1 MTLDGTTP
9 LNTKPGE
16 YTRTLKAVDP
26 SGNTNEVTV
35 KFIVKPQ
42 SDKYGDVKGTP
53 VTYNMGSGTKHPDP
67 KSGINADDLKKL
79 PSDVTY
85 SWAKE
90 PDWNKPGEQKDAK
103 VRITFKDGST
113 KDVTTTVTVK
123 DNIAPVINTP
133 STNKA
138 KRADTDKTPEYY
150 QFKVHNGKPFSIDIN
165 AYDNSG
171 KIKSATIATF
181 PGHDGKITID
191 NQNGNSAEK
200 PATIHIKGTAQRDAN
215 LSLIHI

>member
-1 MTLDGTTP
+1 
-9 LNTKPGE
+9 
-16 YTRTLKAVDP
+16 
-26 SGNTNEVTV
+26 
-35 KFIVKPQ
+35 
-42 SDKYGDVKGTP
+42 
-53 VTYNMGSGTKHPDP
+53 
-67 KSGINADDLKKL
+67 
-79 PSDVTY
+79 
-85 SWAKE
+85 
-90 PDWNKPGEQKDAK
+90 
-103 VRITFKDGST
+103 KDGST

-123 DNIAPVINTP
+123 DDIAPVINTP

-200 PATIHIKGTAQRDAN
+200 PATIHIKGTAQRDAKITN
-215 LSLIHI
+215 SSDNKWSRDLVVTDEAGNTSKLKVQISVYTDAEEHTAAPSPTSTPVKNPTDNNAITNAITITKKDDPNSTVDRSKLTFK